1 MESYITLPK
10 HISYDFYVE
19 NYSLPE
25 TAENDSNSTSS
36 SSNMA
41 VPASQKLGRPKE
53 STIKSKYDHA
63 KRMLQVKNY
72 AAIEFKMLRVAN
84 AK

>member
-10 HISYDFYVE
+10 HISYDFYVK

-41 VPASQKLGRPKE
+41 VPASQKLGRPK
-53 STIKSKYDHA
+53 SKYDLA
-63 KRMLQVKNY
+63 KRKLQAMNY
-72 AAIEFKMLRVAN
+72 AAIKFKKLRDNAN
-84 AK
+84 GRGKE